1 MLPFLM
7 RGFFAV
13 VFFTVG
19 LATGFFATVFGFVEA
34 RVGGFLIGV
43 GFLIEVL
50 VVVFLIGVA
59 VLVGVVLV
67 LEVLLE
73 SEVFF
78 GGLPLLFIVKR
89 PNLDGDLPEPAFIFH
104 CSASDEVAL
113 VSAQMAARA
122 SALVNIGFVLLKRKL
137 IIANVAVRERSLTEF
152 KYFFS

>member
-19 LATGFFATVFGFVEA
+19 LATGFFATVVGFFEA
-34 RVGGFLIGV
+34 RVGVFLTGV
-43 GFLIEVL
+43 GFLVEVL
-50 VVVFLIGVA
+50 VVVVLIGVA

-67 LEVLLE
+67 VEVLLE

-78 GGLPLLFIVKR
+78 GVLALLFIVKR

-104 CSASDEVAL
+104 CSASD
-113 VSAQMAARA
+113 
-122 SALVNIGFVLLKRKL
+122 
-137 IIANVAVRERSLTEF
+137 
-152 KYFFS
+152 